1 MYLDSDKDPTQLI
14 IAAVRLLMLLVM
26 VYWYT
31 TWNGWITGIL
41 YGISTYQA
49 MLFVLKQYM
58 YHV

>member
-1 MYLDSDKDPTQLI
+1 LDSDKDPTQLI
-14 IAAVRLLMLLVM
+14 IAAIRLLMLLVI

-41 YGISTYQA
+41 YGLATYQA